1 MYLYNY
7 PMITNHKLT
16 HGNKS
21 YINSK
26 DEAEAEWRIWSRS
39 WIFEGIWGKNESEA
53 SLKESEA
60 EYLNE
65 DESNLKLE
73 DKNESEAWGQIF
85 RDWTKLE
92 DKPKSLL
99 IKQRAHL
106 ERK

>member
-1 MYLYNY
+1 
-7 PMITNHKLT
+7 MITNHKLT

-26 DEAEAEWRIWSRS
+26 DEAEAEWRSWS

-73 DKNESEAWGQIF
+73 DESESEAWEQI
-85 RDWTKLE
+85 W
-92 DKPKSLL
+92 SLRTNL
-99 IKQRAHL
+99 
-106 ERK
+106 

>member
-26 DEAEAEWRIWSRS
+26 DEAEAEAEWRIWSRS
-39 WIFEGIWGKNESEA
+39 WIFEGIRGKNESEA

-65 DESNLKLE
+65 DESNLP
-73 DKNESEAWGQIF
+73 EAW
-85 RDWTKLE
+85 R
-92 DKPKSLL
+92 
-99 IKQRAHL
+99 
-106 ERK
+106 